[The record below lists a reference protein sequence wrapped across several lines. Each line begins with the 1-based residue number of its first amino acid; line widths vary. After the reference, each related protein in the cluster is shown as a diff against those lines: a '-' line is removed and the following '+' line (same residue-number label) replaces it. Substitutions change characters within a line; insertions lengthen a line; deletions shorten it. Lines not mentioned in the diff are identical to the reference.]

1 MVWLLLRLPRSEG
14 SGEEGGFAIEV
25 GREGGREGGS
35 AWSGLYTGYP
45 EVKEAARKADSLLR

>member
-25 GREGGREGGS
+25 GREGGREGGREVEREGVL
-35 AWSGLYTGYP
+35 GLVSIRATQ
-45 EVKEAARKADSLLR
+45 K